1 MQLYTKEELLKRAWI
16 ADSVQADIMIEAI
29 AASYSGD
36 INTFHCLINKVANL
50 HWLSQR
56 IKCAQPSIGETTTEL
71 SNKEVSQVSSI
82 TLGAYADGTNYTLT
96 IIQTNSNGEQVVTS
110 PSYTSVP
117 GNTMETVINELI
129 SQINSSGQDFDP
141 EDFELE
147 DFSAESNID
156 VTASS
161 GTQLNEIIITAN
173 PGNPLFI
180 ILLASSSQVYTLI
193 TPGLSVTKYTSS
205 VEYSERCLTDEQI
218 QAIVLNIELLAG
230 SPCNCDPNKFII
242 DTIPNIIQFTSPIF
256 TVPFIVN
263 GIPAPGPGPGPGNPR
278 DFKSPDFNNIDF
290 R

>member
-1 MQLYTKEELLKRAWI
+1 MQLYTREELLKRAWI

-29 AASYSGD
+29 AASYNGD

-82 TLGAYADGTNYTLT
+82 TLGNYDDFTYYAFT
-96 IIQTNSNGEQVVTS
+96 IIQTDSNGEQVIINV
-110 PSYTSVP
+110 SYTSVP
-117 GNTMETVINELI
+117 FDTIVTVVNELI
-129 SQINSSGQDFDP
+129 GQINT
-141 EDFELE
+141 
-147 DFSAESNID
+147 ATID
-156 VTASS
+156 VTASN
-161 GTQLNEIIITAN
+161 GTQSNEIIITAN

-180 ILLASSSQVYTLI
+180 LQTGSPSQVYTLI

-242 DTIPNIIQFTSPIF
+242 DTIPNIIKYTSPQFASILPPPPIGGGGGGGGG
-256 TVPFIVN
+256 TQ
-263 GIPAPGPGPGPGNPR
+263 R
-278 DFKSPDFNNIDF
+278 DFNTPDFNNIDF

>member
-29 AASYSGD
+29 AASYNGD
-36 INTFHCLINKVANL
+36 LNTFHCLINKVANL

-56 IKCAQPSIGETTTEL
+56 IKCAQPSIGETTIEL
-71 SNKEVSQVSSI
+71 STTEVSQVSSI
-82 TLGAYADGTNYTLT
+82 TLGEYADNELYTFT
-96 IIQTNSNGEQVVTS
+96 IIQTNSNGEQVVLNV
-110 PSYTSVP
+110 SYTSIL
-117 GNTMETVINELI
+117 GDTMETVVNELI
-129 SQINSSGQDFDP
+129 DQINNAVIDFDP
-141 EDFELE
+141 EDFDPE
-147 DFSAESNID
+147 DFWAEEIMD

-161 GTQLNEIIITAN
+161 GTQLDEIIITAD

-180 ILLASSSQVYTLI
+180 LQPGSPLQVYTLI

-230 SPCNCDPNKFII
+230 SPCNCDPNKFIT

-256 TVPFIVN
+256 SVPFIVN
-263 GIPAPGPGPGPGNPR
+263 GISGGGGNQR

>member
-36 INTFHCLINKVANL
+36 INTFDCLINKVANL
-50 HWLSQR
+50 HWLSER
-56 IKCAQPSIGETTTEL
+56 IKCAQPSIGETTIEL
-71 SNKEVSQVSSI
+71 SNKEVSQVASI
-82 TLGAYADGTNYTLT
+82 TLGNYADFTYYAFT
-96 IIQTNSNGEQVVTS
+96 IIQTDTNGEQVIVNV
-110 PSYTSVP
+110 SYTSVP
-117 GNTMETVINELI
+117 GDTIATVVNELI
-129 SQINSSGQDFDP
+129 YQINNAGIDFDP
-141 EDFELE
+141 EDFEPE
-147 DFSAESNID
+147 DFFSENILD
-156 VTASS
+156 VTASNGAQS
-161 GTQLNEIIITAN
+161 NEVIITAN

-180 ILLASSSQVYTLI
+180 VIPSSPSQVYTLI

-242 DTIPNIIQFTSPIF
+242 DTIPNIIKFTSPQFASIL
-256 TVPFIVN
+256 PPPPI
-263 GIPAPGPGPGPGNPR
+263 GGGGGNQR